1 MGCYATIVTNAVT
14 PTFDYRE
21 TISIWFR
28 NLFVFSP
35 NADLM
40 VQVPIAFKMH
50 ILLGFAI
57 FALWPFTRLVHVW
70 SVPFTY
76 ASRSYIVYRKHK
88 V

>member
-1 MGCYATIVTNAVT
+1 
-14 PTFDYRE
+14 
-21 TISIWFR
+21 
-28 NLFVFSP
+28 
-35 NADLM
+35 M